1 MVITKDSDS
10 FNPGSSPGRTFLIFF
25 CKAETISKTAT
36 EEKPP
41 CAVFRALSSAVERR
55 IADPEVTGSIPVVPL
70 FYFCLRAV
78 SVLDAKGVR
87 RERVASTG
95 HWSSGMILL

>member
-10 FNPGSSPGRTFLIFF
+10 FNPGSSPGRTFIF
-25 CKAETISKTAT
+25 CKTETGSKIPT
-36 EEKPP
+36 EKKPT

-70 FYFCLRAV
+70 FCFLFFWIRNFDG
-78 SVLDAKGVR
+78 LGVR
-87 RERVASTG
+87 RDRVAFTG